1 MCVYV
6 CLCLCVCMCVN
17 VCMYICVYMCMYVCM
32 RDLVR
37 CAVCD
42 SELYAICGVVLC
54 GELYVC
60 VRYVYVRCMSR
71 CV

>member
-1 MCVYV
+1 MCVFVYVYECVYVYMCVYV
-6 CLCLCVCMCVN
+6 C
-17 VCMYICVYMCMYVCM
+17 MCMH
-32 RDLVR
+32 DLVR

-60 VRYVYVRCMSR
+60 VCAVCACAVYW
-71 CV
+71 